1 VLLDLLEDL
10 SCKDNDG
17 GCSVSDFG
25 ILRAGDVDED
35 ACGGVNDVEEL
46 LLC

>member
-1 VLLDLLEDL
+1 MLLDLLEDL
-10 SCKDNDG
+10 SRKDNDG
-17 GCSVSDFG
+17 CCSVSDFG

-35 ACGGVNDVEEL
+35 TCGGVYNVEEL